1 MLSPSVRPEG
11 SVVMSPSFARKVV
24 TGHIDKHIVHIEGVP
39 GQIQAA
45 VPQQLGAVDH
55 RVHQYYISNL
65 FLIVSQYKISVTCL
79 CSIYK
84 KYGLN
89 YIFSVFEYKI
99 TSIRKNNNRN
109 RNLYNNFLKE
119 KV

>member
-1 MLSPSVRPEG
+1 MV
-11 SVVMSPSFARKVV
+11 KN
-24 TGHIDKHIVHIEGVP
+24 II
-39 GQIQAA
+39 
-45 VPQQLGAVDH
+45 
-55 RVHQYYISNL
+55 
-65 FLIVSQYKISVTCL
+65 
-79 CSIYK
+79 K

>member
-1 MLSPSVRPEG
+1 MQPIKATHTSIAINFFS
-11 SVVMSPSFARKVV
+11 
-24 TGHIDKHIVHIEGVP
+24 
-39 GQIQAA
+39 
-45 VPQQLGAVDH
+45 
-55 RVHQYYISNL
+55 
-65 FLIVSQYKISVTCL
+65 IVSQYKISVTCL
-79 CSIYK
+79 CYIYK

>member
-1 MLSPSVRPEG
+1 MSSPIFIR
-11 SVVMSPSFARKVV
+11 
-24 TGHIDKHIVHIEGVP
+24 
-39 GQIQAA
+39 
-45 VPQQLGAVDH
+45 
-55 RVHQYYISNL
+55 
-65 FLIVSQYKISVTCL
+65 
-79 CSIYK
+79 K